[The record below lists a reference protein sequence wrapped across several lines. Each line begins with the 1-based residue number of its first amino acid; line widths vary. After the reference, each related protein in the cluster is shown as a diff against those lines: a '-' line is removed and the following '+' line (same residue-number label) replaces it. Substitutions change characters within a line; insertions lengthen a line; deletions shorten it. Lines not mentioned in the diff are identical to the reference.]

1 MGNSDEIEYT
11 LSECGNT
18 LSVKVVGDLLEELR
32 DSGSALDREAIIS
45 DAAYEPDYTFAT
57 ADQFGANLSH
67 APCFLEELYI
77 DDECEAS
84 AVGNW
89 YYYDAYMIND
99 FTEILASGESVDFT
113 LAT

>member
-18 LSVKVVGDLLEELR
+18 LSVKVVGDLLEELQECENCIQ
-32 DSGSALDREAIIS
+32 REALICEG
-45 DAAYEPDYTFAT
+45 AYEPFYTFQT
-57 ADQFGANLSH
+57 ADQFGANLSQ
-67 APCFLEELYI
+67 APCFLEELDI
-77 DDECEAS
+77 DDEGEAN

-89 YYYDAYMIND
+89 YYYNEYMIND
-99 FTEILASGESVDFT
+99 FTEILASGESVEFT